1 MSIRFIPAVLLPS
14 GDKVVSTQA
23 AKMPV
28 GGEVFRMFSKYTEMK
43 SYTQTHTFISM
54 ALKKTICMFILIL
67 MFLDFIFFFSCKPE
81 RGNHP
86 NSTQRL
92 H

>member
-28 GGEVFRMFSKYTEMK
+28 GGEVFRMFSKYTQMK
-43 SYTQTHTFISM
+43 SYTQTHTFIAM

-67 MFLDFIFFFSCKPE
+67 MFLDFILFF
-81 RGNHP
+81 
-86 NSTQRL
+86 RL
-92 H
+92 